1 MKTMSLPFL
10 VAIVLVAR
18 VAPGADWTLINSP
31 NANDQANELRGV
43 SAAADNDA
51 WAVGTV
57 YADNTFTKSRTL
69 IEHWDGTRW
78 SVVKS
83 PNINAS
89 INILEA
95 VAAVTANDV
104 WAVGIG
110 ITGFST
116 TPLIEHWN
124 GIAWSIVANRGT
136 TVGGLGGVAVVSAN
150 DVWAVGTGRAGD
162 EDSTLIL
169 HWNGAAWSHVPSPNV
184 GPEVDNGLAAV
195 TAIASDDVWA
205 VGTQQ
210 PTSLTAP
217 HTLTL
222 HWDGIA
228 WSIVPSAN
236 TRQTSGNHLL
246 AVAAVAS
253 DDVWATGFTPSI
265 ALAEHWDGNSWSLV
279 STPLITGASSPSVSG
294 AVALAN
300 GDVWAVGQF
309 FQNSQSRSR
318 TLTELWNGSSWSVV
332 SSPNRGPSHN
342 FLNAVTATPSG
353 TLWAVGV
360 VYNNQFIERTLIL
373 QKLP

>member
-150 DVWAVGTGRAGD
+150 DVWAAGTGRAGD
-162 EDSTLIL
+162 EDSTLTL
-169 HWNGAAWSHVPSPNV
+169 HWDGATWSLVPSPNV
-184 GPEVDNGLAAV
+184 GPEVNNTLAAV

-279 STPLITGASSPSVSG
+279 STPLITGASSPSLSG
-294 AVALAN
+294 AVALRTAMC
-300 GDVWAVGQF
+300 GPSV
-309 FQNSQSRSR
+309 NSSR
-318 TLTELWNGSSWSVV
+318 TRRAGHA
-332 SSPNRGPSHN
+332 R
-342 FLNAVTATPSG
+342 
-353 TLWAVGV
+353 
-360 VYNNQFIERTLIL
+360 
-373 QKLP
+373 

>member
-1 MKTMSLPFL
+1 MSLPFL

-83 PNINAS
+83 PNTNAS

-95 VAAVTANDV
+95 IAAVTANDI
-104 WAVGIG
+104 WAVGVG

-169 HWNGAAWSHVPSPNV
+169 HWNGAAWSLVPSPNV

-222 HWDGIA
+222 HWDGTA

>member
-1 MKTMSLPFL
+1 MKTISMAFL
-10 VAIVLVAR
+10 VAILLVSD
-18 VAPGADWTLINSP
+18 GASGANWTLINSP
-31 NANDQANELRGV
+31 NANNQANELHGV

-57 YADNTFTKSRTL
+57 YADNTFTKSKTL

-83 PNINAS
+83 PNTSAS

-95 VAAVTANDV
+95 VAAV
-104 WAVGIG
+104 
-110 ITGFST
+110 
-116 TPLIEHWN
+116 
-124 GIAWSIVANRGT
+124 
-136 TVGGLGGVAVVSAN
+136 SAN
-150 DVWAVGTGRAGD
+150 DVWAVGTGLNGD
-162 EDSTLIL
+162 EDATLTL
-169 HWNGAAWSHVPSPNV
+169 HWNGAAWSLVPSPNV
-184 GPEVDNGLAAV
+184 EPEVDNGLAAV

-222 HWDGIA
+222 HWDGTA

-236 TRQTSGNHLL
+236 TSQTSGNHLL
-246 AVAAVAS
+246 AAAAVAS

-265 ALAEHWDGNSWSLV
+265 ALAEHWDGNSWSVV
-279 STPLITGASSPSVSG
+279 STPFITGASSPSLSG

-300 GDVWAVGQF
+300 GNVWAVGQF

-332 SSPNRGPSHN
+332 SSPNRGSSHN
-342 FLNAVTATPSG
+342 LLNAVTATPSG
-353 TLWAVGV
+353 TLWAVGAF
-360 VYNNQFIERTLIL
+360 YNNQSIERTLIL

>member
-169 HWNGAAWSHVPSPNV
+169 HWNGAAWSLVPSPNV

-222 HWDGIA
+222 HWDGTA

>member
-95 VAAVTANDV
+95 IAAVTANDI
-104 WAVGIG
+104 WAVGVG

-222 HWDGIA
+222 HWDGTA

>member
-83 PNINAS
+83 PNTNAS

-95 VAAVTANDV
+95 IAAVTANDV
-104 WAVGIG
+104 WAVGVG

-279 STPLITGASSPSVSG
+279 STPLITGASSPSLSG

>member
-150 DVWAVGTGRAGD
+150 DVWAAGTGRAGD

-169 HWNGAAWSHVPSPNV
+169 HWNGAAWSLVPSPNV

-279 STPLITGASSPSVSG
+279 STPLITGASSPSLSG

>member
-1 MKTMSLPFL
+1 MKTVSLASL
-10 VAIVLVAR
+10 VAILLVSH
-18 VAPGADWTLINSP
+18 GASGANWTLINSP
-31 NANDQANELRGV
+31 NANNQANELHGV

-51 WAVGTV
+51 WAVGTA
-57 YADNTFTKSRTL
+57 YTDNTFTRSKTL
-69 IEHWDGTRW
+69 IEHWDGTHW
-78 SVVKS
+78 SVVPS
-83 PNINAS
+83 PNTSAS

-95 VAAVTANDV
+95 VAAVTGNDV

-110 ITGFST
+110 ITGSST

-124 GIAWSIVANRGT
+124 GTAWSIVTNPGT

-150 DVWAVGTGRAGD
+150 DVWAVGTGLTGD
-162 EDSTLIL
+162 EDSTLTL
-169 HWNGAAWSHVPSPNV
+169 HWNGVAWSLVPSPNV
-184 GPEVDNGLAAV
+184 GPEVNNGLAAV

-210 PTSLTAP
+210 PTSLTAA

-222 HWDGIA
+222 HWDGTA

-236 TRQTSGNHLL
+236 TNQTSSNHLL
-246 AVAAVAS
+246 ATAALAS

-265 ALAEHWDGNSWSLV
+265 ALAEHWDGNSWSV
-279 STPLITGASSPSVSG
+279 VPTPIITGASSPFLSG

-300 GDVWAVGQF
+300 GNVWSVGQF
-309 FQNSQSRSR
+309 FQNARSRSR

-342 FLNAVTATPSG
+342 LLNAVTATPSG

-360 VYNNQFIERTLIL
+360 FYNNQGIERTLIL

>member
-18 VAPGADWTLINSP
+18 VASGADWTVINSP
-31 NANDQANELRGV
+31 NANDQANELHGV

-78 SVVKS
+78 SVVRS
-83 PNINAS
+83 PNTTAS

-95 VAAVTANDV
+95 VAAVAANDV

-150 DVWAVGTGRAGD
+150 DVWAVGTGRTGD
-162 EDSTLIL
+162 EDSTLTL
-169 HWNGAAWSHVPSPNV
+169 HWNGAAWSLVPSPNV
-184 GPEVDNGLAAV
+184 GPEVDNSLAGV
-195 TAIASDDVWA
+195 TAIASNDVWA

-210 PTSLTAP
+210 PTSLTAT

-222 HWDGIA
+222 HWDGAA
-228 WSIVPSAN
+228 WTIVPSAN
-236 TRQTSGNHLL
+236 TSQTSSNHLL
-246 AVAAVAS
+246 AAAAVDS
-253 DDVWATGFTPSI
+253 NDVWAVGFTPSI
-265 ALAEHWDGNSWSLV
+265 ALAEHWDGNSWSVV
-279 STPLITGASSPSVSG
+279 STPLITGASSPSLSG

-332 SSPNRGPSHN
+332 SSPNRGSSHN
-342 FLNAVTATPSG
+342 LLNAVTATPSG

>member
-83 PNINAS
+83 PNTNAS

-95 VAAVTANDV
+95 IAAVTANDI
-104 WAVGIG
+104 WAVGVG

-222 HWDGIA
+222 HWDGTA

>member
-1 MKTMSLPFL
+1 MKIASLPFL
-10 VAIVLVAR
+10 VAILVVTHTAS
-18 VAPGADWTLINSP
+18 GADWTLINSP
-31 NANDQANELRGV
+31 NANNQANELHGV
-43 SAAADNDA
+43 SAAAENDA

-83 PNINAS
+83 PNTSAS

-95 VAAVTANDV
+95 VAAVSANDV

-124 GIAWSIVANRGT
+124 GIAWSIVANPGT
-136 TVGGLGGVAVVSAN
+136 TVGGLAGVAVVAAN
-150 DVWAVGTGRAGD
+150 DVWAVGTGLTGD
-162 EDSTLIL
+162 EDSTLTL
-169 HWNGAAWSHVPSPNV
+169 HWNGAAWSLVPSPNV
-184 GPEVDNGLAAV
+184 GPEVDNGLAGV

-222 HWDGIA
+222 HWDGTA

-236 TRQTSGNHLL
+236 TSQTSANHLL
-246 AVAAVAS
+246 AAAAVAS

-265 ALAEHWDGNSWSLV
+265 ALAEHWDGNSWSV
-279 STPLITGASSPSVSG
+279 VPTPIITGANSPSLSG
-294 AVALAN
+294 AVALASDN
-300 GDVWAVGQF
+300 VWSVGQF

-318 TLTELWNGSSWSVV
+318 TLTELWNGSNWSVV
-332 SSPNRGPSHN
+332 SSPNHGNSHN
-342 FLNAVTATPSG
+342 FLNAVTATPG
-353 TLWAVGV
+353 GALWAVGAF
-360 VYNNQFIERTLIL
+360 YNNQGIERTLIL

>member
-1 MKTMSLPFL
+1 MKTVSLASL
-10 VAIVLVAR
+10 VAILLVSH
-18 VAPGADWTLINSP
+18 GASGANWTLINSP
-31 NANDQANELRGV
+31 NANNQANELHGV

-57 YADNTFTKSRTL
+57 YADNTFTKSKTL

-83 PNINAS
+83 PNTSAS

-124 GIAWSIVANRGT
+124 GTAWSIIANPGT
-136 TVGGLGGVAVVSAN
+136 TVGGLSGVAVVSAN
-150 DVWAVGTGRAGD
+150 DIWAVGTGLNGD
-162 EDSTLIL
+162 EDATLTL
-169 HWNGAAWSHVPSPNV
+169 HWNGSAWSLVPSPNV
-184 GPEVDNGLAAV
+184 EPEVDNGLAAV

-222 HWDGIA
+222 HWDGTA

-236 TRQTSGNHLL
+236 TSQTSGNHLL
-246 AVAAVAS
+246 AAAAVAS

-265 ALAEHWDGNSWSLV
+265 ALAEHWDGNSWSVV
-279 STPLITGASSPSVSG
+279 STPFITGASSPSLSG

-300 GDVWAVGQF
+300 GNVWAVGQF

-353 TLWAVGV
+353 ALWAVGV
-360 VYNNQFIERTLIL
+360 HYNNQFIERTLIL

>member
-279 STPLITGASSPSVSG
+279 STPLITGASSPSLSG

>member
-222 HWDGIA
+222 HWDGTA